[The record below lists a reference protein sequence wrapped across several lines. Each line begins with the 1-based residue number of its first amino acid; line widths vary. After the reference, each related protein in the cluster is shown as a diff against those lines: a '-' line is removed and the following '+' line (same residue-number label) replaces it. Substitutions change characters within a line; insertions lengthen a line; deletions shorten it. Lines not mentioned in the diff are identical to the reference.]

1 MASRTL
7 LLVCVTFLAVTS
19 AFAQR
24 GPPRGGPPGGQGPP
38 GGRRGGGPGGRGG
51 PGGGPGGD
59 PRGPPLNLTAVG
71 NLTADVGA
79 QLKNC
84 SADPTF
90 VDGRFHLTVF
100 KISSLCLPHPPSRPV
115 RPRRNSTG
123 NYNLLVDALLV
134 GNDVAAG
141 PPDSIAIVQGAVCD
155 SAASAAAVLSLPF
168 AASDWLQRAGWW
180 LLHAEARLDAF
191 LENADA
197 TTVDALLALLPN
209 ASLPRSNGGG
219 RNGGGS
225 SGGAGGA
232 GGARNGQGSRRLGL
246 DVGRVGRM
254 LMRAMA
260 RSPAK
265 QGGQQQGGQ
274 QQGGQQQGGNGVNST
289 VSGYAVL
296 AGNSASSVIWGG
308 QLLGVKAP
316 SAAAAA

>member
-1 MASRTL
+1 MGKKHLGMLQCPRM
-7 LLVCVTFLAVTS
+7 TS

-24 GPPRGGPPGGQGPP
+24 GPPGGGRPGGQGPP
-38 GGRRGGGPGGRGG
+38 GGSRGGGPGGRGG
-51 PGGGPGGD
+51 PGGGPGGE
-59 PRGPPLNLTAVG
+59 PHGPPLNLTVVG

-84 SADPTF
+84 SADLTF

-100 KISSLCLPHPPSRPV
+100 K
-115 RPRRNSTG
+115 NSTG

-134 GNDVAAG
+134 GGDAAAG

-168 AASDWLQRAGWW
+168 AASDWLQRSGWW
-180 LLHAEARLDAF
+180 LLHAEARLGAF

-197 TTVDALLALLPN
+197 TTVEALLAVLPN

-219 RNGGGS
+219 RGGRNGGGKGA
-225 SGGAGGA
+225 GGVGGA
-232 GGARNGQGSRRLGL
+232 GGARSGQGSRSMGLG
-246 DVGRVGRM
+246 
-254 LMRAMA
+254 AMA
-260 RSPAK
+260 RGPGK
-265 QGGQQQGGQ
+265 QGVQQQGGQ
-274 QQGGQQQGGNGVNST
+274 QQPPAGGFSGGFPGDGPGNGVNST

-296 AGNSASSVIWGG
+296 AGNSASGVIWGG
-308 QLLGVKAP
+308 QLMGVKIP

>member
-1 MASRTL
+1 MACKTL
-7 LLVCVTFLAVTS
+7 LLVYFTLLAVTS

-24 GPPRGGPPGGQGPP
+24 GPPGGGPPGGRGPP
-38 GGRRGGGPGGRGG
+38 GGPRGGGPIGRGG
-51 PGGGPGGD
+51 PGGGPGGE
-59 PRGPPLNLTAVG
+59 PRGPPLNLTVVG

-90 VDGRFHLTVF
+90 VDARFHLTVF
-100 KISSLCLPHPPSRPV
+100 K
-115 RPRRNSTG
+115 NSTG

-134 GNDVAAG
+134 GGDAAAG

-155 SAASAAAVLSLPF
+155 SAASAPAVLSLPF

-197 TTVDALLALLPN
+197 TTVEALVAVLPN
-209 ASLPRSNGGG
+209 ASLPRTNGGGRGG
-219 RNGGGS
+219 RNGGGK
-225 SGGAGGA
+225 GAGGA
-232 GGARNGQGSRRLGL
+232 GGARGGQGSRSMGL
-246 DVGRVGRM
+246 S
-254 LMRAMA
+254 AMA
-260 RSPAK
+260 RGPGK

-274 QQGGQQQGGNGVNST
+274 QQPPAGGFSGGFPGAGAGNGVNNT

-296 AGNSASSVIWGG
+296 AGNSVSGVIWGG
-308 QLLGVKAP
+308 QLMGVKIP